1 MKHHF
6 LLVALSCALAS
17 CGGSGSSGN
26 ADDKPVQTPPNVPA
40 PEPEVGYSPEV
51 TGISNITL
59 LDAYGAPIPNANVT
73 ISPLSTVA
81 SASVRAFSSP
91 VVSVTDSN
99 GNLVTSDLAPGTYSI
114 NVSIGTVSVTFTLIV
129 GEANA
134 DDSTLVIAPVSISED
149 AGGGVVAVDLSD
161 SGLFVSLSGTV
172 FDVDGP
178 VSGAQLSISGGE
190 ETNGAVATGFSD
202 TEGNYTLTFNVA
214 AAKLAAISE
223 GSIRVYADGYVPLLL
238 TVSEE
243 IEIAG
248 STAFSGLN
256 FELTARE
263 DEVSVY
269 YSEDFEQSS
278 SSSCGSWT
286 EYVLQSSDY
295 LDVSDLPDEASFE
308 AAAAEIAVEAAS
320 ADTLWNP
327 HTDGENIIN
336 QAYLDGLVLMAPD
349 DSSAGKV
356 ADPDSNVACWYG
368 DDTSGTATT
377 GNFMGE
383 ALEGQEDSLSGGESV
398 TYNAGAIVSPEI
410 DMTSIDGPVS
420 LSFDTWWEIESV
432 NPNENGFDLMSVE
445 YDLGEDEGWQTLIR
459 LNPLTDPVTEAI
471 DGSGANEEAIT
482 DQAQLRAPLPYSN
495 TGFNRAPRWISH
507 EPVSLDA
514 LTGNYVTLRFVFRTQ
529 DHLYNGFRGWMVDN
543 IRITDEAGSFPAADI
558 PFLPGPPVTGDLE
571 PEPEEF
577 VLVTAYTPNPVSP
590 LNEGSTRTF
599 TADVSWSGGDQVVG
613 SVKLQVFRN
622 ESLQDEVEIFSDAFN
637 GKSASPS
644 LIASVGSGGS
654 SIRLILTVYDDE
666 GNVITTEEVSYSVGF
681 V

>member
-1 MKHHF
+1 M
-6 LLVALSCALAS
+6 
-17 CGGSGSSGN
+17 
-26 ADDKPVQTPPNVPA
+26 
-40 PEPEVGYSPEV
+40 
-51 TGISNITL
+51 
-59 LDAYGAPIPNANVT
+59 
-73 ISPLSTVA
+73 
-81 SASVRAFSSP
+81 
-91 VVSVTDSN
+91 
-99 GNLVTSDLAPGTYSI
+99 
-114 NVSIGTVSVTFTLIV
+114 
-129 GEANA
+129 
-134 DDSTLVIAPVSISED
+134 
-149 AGGGVVAVDLSD
+149 
-161 SGLFVSLSGTV
+161 
-172 FDVDGP
+172 
-178 VSGAQLSISGGE
+178 
-190 ETNGAVATGFSD
+190 
-202 TEGNYTLTFNVA
+202 
-214 AAKLAAISE
+214 
-223 GSIRVYADGYVPLLL
+223 LL

-243 IEIAG
+243 LEIDG

-263 DEVSVY
+263 DDVTVY

-295 LDVSDLPDEASFE
+295 FNVSDYPEGSSFE
-308 AAAAEIAVEAAS
+308 ATAAEVVEEAAS

-327 HTDGENIIN
+327 HTAGEDIVN

-356 ADPDSNVACWYG
+356 ADPESNVACWYG
-368 DDTSGTATT
+368 DDTFGMATT

-383 ALEGQEDSLSGGESV
+383 ALEGREDSLNGGKST

-410 DMTSIDGPVS
+410 DLTSIDGPVS

-432 NPNENGFDLMSVE
+432 NPNEKGFDLMSVE
-445 YDLGEDEGWQTLIR
+445 YDLGEGEGWQTLIR
-459 LNPLTDPVTEAI
+459 LNPLTDPVT
-471 DGSGANEEAIT
+471 DANEEAT
-482 DQAQLRAPLPYSN
+482 TEQAQSRAPLPYSN

-529 DHLYNGFRGWMVDN
+529 DDMYNGFRGWMVDN
-543 IRITDEAGSFPAADI
+543 IRITDEAGSFPATDT
-558 PFLPGPPVTGDLE
+558 PFLPGPPSDGDAE

-577 VLVTAYTPNPVSP
+577 VLVTEYTPSNSS
-590 LNEGSTRTF
+590 LSEGSTRTF
-599 TADVSWSGGDQVVG
+599 TADVSWAGGNQTVG

-644 LIASVGSGGS
+644 VTASVGGGGS

-666 GNVITTEEVSYSVGF
+666 GNVITTEQVSYSVVF